1 MSYWTHISGVITVKP
16 MGRTQP
22 EKRYILYTVLE
33 HLPYVTGSEGN
44 MAIQVVQLPGYDGSC
59 SHNEF
64 DEPFCNRGCKHKGE
78 RGATNLGKIQ
88 STYMLIISGDLRDRM
103 FDETLHELSTFLNR
117 LAKRIH
123 VTDILVKLTG
133 DDLETKRSYIISD
146 YKPYQNMFENPS
158 WNSDH
163 KEYIDIN
170 WCEYLM
176 WDAAKDDSYP
186 MKLMYKYFYDP
197 ENDKEVERRMDY
209 ERRN

>member
-1 MSYWTHISGVITVKP
+1 MSDWTHISGVITVKP
-16 MGRTQP
+16 IGRTQP
-22 EKRYILYTVLE
+22 EKRYILDTVLE

-44 MAIQVVQLPGYDGSC
+44 MAVRVMQVPGYNGSC

-64 DEPFCNRGCKHKGE
+64 DEPLHNRGRKYRGE
-78 RGATNLGKIQ
+78 RGPINLGKIQ
-88 STYMLIISGDLRDRM
+88 STYMLIISGDLRDRL
-103 FDETLHELSTFLNR
+103 FEETLRELSNFLNR
-117 LAKRIH
+117 LAKRIY

-133 DDLETKRSYIISD
+133 DGLETKQSYIISD
-146 YKPYQNMFENPS
+146 YRPYHDMFETPS

-163 KEYIDIN
+163 KGYSDIN

-186 MKLMYKYFYDP
+186 MKLMYKYYDDP
-197 ENDKEVERRMDY
+197 ENDEEVEHRMDY